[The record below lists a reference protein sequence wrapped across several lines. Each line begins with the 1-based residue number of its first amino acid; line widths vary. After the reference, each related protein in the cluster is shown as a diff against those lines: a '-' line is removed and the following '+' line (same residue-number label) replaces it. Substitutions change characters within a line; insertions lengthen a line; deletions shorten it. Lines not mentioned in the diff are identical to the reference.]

1 MTIKSMDRMF
11 LPVGQGAFY
20 CERFK
25 SPDSARTMNFVYDC
39 GVLLRDHGGSKV
51 KLQWL
56 ENVIDTVFRNGDPY
70 PVLFLGMGGEAQ
82 EKDGNDCGKGSCQV
96 SQFHCHFLYPLIKT
110 RRKEK
115 STIRMQ
121 CFYVQM

>member
-1 MTIKSMDRMF
+1 
-11 LPVGQGAFY
+11 
-20 CERFK
+20 
-25 SPDSARTMNFVYDC
+25 
-39 GVLLRDHGGSKV
+39 
-51 KLQWL
+51 
-56 ENVIDTVFRNGDPY
+56 
-70 PVLFLGMGGEAQ
+70 MGGEAQ

-121 CFYVQM
+121 CFYMQM